1 MYSKLVRLGKDA
13 ELATTQSGK
22 QVLKITAAYDVG
34 WGDNK
39 KTVWLDASMWGDR
52 GSKIAQYLTKG
63 TQVVIHADDVE
74 PDAFQGSKGLMTKLK
89 MNIIS
94 IELVSRSSEQ
104 QSQPV
109 QKPVQQP
116 VQSTNSY
123 ANADTYKFDND
134 IEDLPF

>member
-1 MYSKLVRLGKDA
+1 MYSKLVRLGKDS

-109 QKPVQQP
+109 QQAPASNQP
-116 VQSTNSY
+116 ARAAQPSY
-123 ANADTYKFDND
+123 MAGDIPFDDD
-134 IEDLPF
+134 IGF